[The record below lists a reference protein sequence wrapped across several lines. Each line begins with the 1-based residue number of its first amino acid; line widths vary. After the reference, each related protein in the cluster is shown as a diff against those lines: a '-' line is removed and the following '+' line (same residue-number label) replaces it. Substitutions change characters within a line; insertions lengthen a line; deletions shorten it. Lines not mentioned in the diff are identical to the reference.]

1 MKNSKGGDKKFIQEA
16 DFLKSIKAHLEAGKP
31 VRSMALSEEERQQVK
46 GLFLLTDKP
55 VIYVANIAEDDLG
68 KELPAV
74 EKLRVQAAAE
84 GAGALTI
91 CARTEEEIAQLPPE
105 EKQEFLDAL
114 GIGESGLDQLV
125 KECYSLLGL
134 ISYLTAGPKE
144 VRAWTIEKGTRAPQA
159 AGKIH
164 TDFEK
169 GFIRA
174 EIVPYDTLV
183 ELGSMAACKEKGLV
197 RSEGKDYVMQ
207 DGDVVLFRFN
217 V

>member
-91 CARTEEEIAQLPPE
+91 CARTEEEIARLPPE

-134 ISYLTAGPKE
+134 IGYLTAGPKE